1 MFQFFLEAFKIL
13 NWWCINYGNHYYLL
27 FIQLKTYLDYVVMYV
42 NGYIGVLT
50 LLALAKCQVLSLG
63 MRNNTRISVKIKFRS
78 FTVIFQQLLPT
89 NSNNY
94 FQKFQGLLA
103 VVRTFTEN
111 SEQRTERARWFN
123 LSIFKCS
130 MKLFLKPTLTDNT
143 PSKYINITYFLIKW
157 ITTTCIQEPKHFFG
171 TSFRSS

>member
-1 MFQFFLEAFKIL
+1 
-13 NWWCINYGNHYYLL
+13 
-27 FIQLKTYLDYVVMYV
+27 MYV

-63 MRNNTRISVKIKFRS
+63 MRNNTRISFKIKFRS

-89 NSNNY
+89 NSNSY

-111 SEQRTERARWFN
+111 SEQRTERAR
-123 LSIFKCS
+123 
-130 MKLFLKPTLTDNT
+130 
-143 PSKYINITYFLIKW
+143 
-157 ITTTCIQEPKHFFG
+157 
-171 TSFRSS
+171 